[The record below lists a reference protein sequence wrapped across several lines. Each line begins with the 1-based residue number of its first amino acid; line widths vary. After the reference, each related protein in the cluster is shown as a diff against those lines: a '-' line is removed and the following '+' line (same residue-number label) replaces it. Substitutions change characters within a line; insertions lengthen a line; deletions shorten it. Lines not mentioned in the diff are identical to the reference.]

1 MRSQGSFGTKP
12 NSVAVV
18 LACVVYVAAGVAA
31 AGQMERF
38 VRVSP
43 RDCRYFELDD
53 GTPFIPNG
61 LNMIAPYGSE
71 REALALMET
80 WIEKLS
86 ANGGNYIRL
95 WLSNGFFDVEHE
107 KSGQYDA
114 EKARRIDA
122 VLEMARS
129 RGVRVKMTIEHF
141 RTIGG
146 GRQSWADKPLHHVS
160 QGGPAESMD
169 DFFAGEK
176 SRAQFKRK
184 LDFYRDRYGHDPA
197 IFSWELWNEIDAAS
211 GKGYEQWTV
220 EMLAEL
226 KNRFPKNL
234 VVQSLG
240 SFDNDSKRDR
250 YRRFSLMA
258 GNDYA
263 QVHRYLDLGA
273 RLEVC
278 KGPVDVLAAD
288 AVRELLSYG
297 CGKPVILAESGAV
310 EPGHSGPF
318 KLYAADTA
326 GIILHDVLFAP
337 FFAGS
342 AGTGQ
347 IWHWDHYVAKNDL
360 WRHFGGFAAAV
371 KGIDPPTEDFQPVV
385 LEQSSLRVYGLRGRT
400 VFIAWLR
407 DKANTWQSELAGR
420 QAASVIADG
429 TLDLGAVETLAD
441 ARAAAVYDPWSDKS
455 VGAPIIRG
463 KISLPPFS
471 RSVVVRVY
479 R

>member
-1 MRSQGSFGTKP
+1 MRPLSQSRARYSL
-12 NSVAVV
+12 SVVV
-18 LACVVYVAAGVAA
+18 IGCVVFMRAG
-31 AGQMERF
+31 AGDMERF

-43 RDCRYFELDD
+43 RDARYFELDD

-61 LNMIAPYGSE
+61 LNMIAPYGGE
-71 REALALMET
+71 EEGLALMKA
-80 WIEKLS
+80 WIERLS

-95 WLSNGFFDVEHE
+95 WLSNGFFDIEHE
-107 KSGQYDA
+107 KSGQYDVG
-114 EKARRIDA
+114 KARRIDA
-122 VLEMARS
+122 VLEMARR

-146 GRQSWADKPLHHVS
+146 GRQRWADKPLHHVS

-169 DFFAGEK
+169 DFFASEA
-176 SRAQFKRK
+176 SRGQFKRK
-184 LDFYRDRYGHDPA
+184 LDFYAERYGSDPA
-197 IFSWELWNEIDAAS
+197 IFSWELWNEIDAVS

-220 EMLAEL
+220 EMLDAL
-226 KNRFPKNL
+226 KKRFPKNL

-288 AVRELLSYG
+288 AVRELLSYD
-297 CGKPVILAESGAV
+297 CRKPVILAESGAV

-347 IWHWDHYVAKNDL
+347 IWHWDHYVARNDL
-360 WRHFGGFAAAV
+360 WRHFGRFAATV
-371 KGIDPPTEDFQPVV
+371 KGVDPAGEDFQSVV
-385 LEQSSLRVYGLRGRT
+385 LEHPLLRVYALQGRT
-400 VFIAWLR
+400 VLLAWLR
-407 DKANTWQSELAGR
+407 DKANTWQSELGEQRAPSVVENAVFVPGAGER
-420 QAASVIADG
+420 FTHAG
-429 TLDLGAVETLAD
+429 TAI
-441 ARAAAVYDPWSDKS
+441 VYDPWADKTVEVS
-455 VGAPIIRG
+455 VIRG
-463 KISLPPFS
+463 EINLPPFS
-471 RSVVVRVY
+471 RSLVVRVN